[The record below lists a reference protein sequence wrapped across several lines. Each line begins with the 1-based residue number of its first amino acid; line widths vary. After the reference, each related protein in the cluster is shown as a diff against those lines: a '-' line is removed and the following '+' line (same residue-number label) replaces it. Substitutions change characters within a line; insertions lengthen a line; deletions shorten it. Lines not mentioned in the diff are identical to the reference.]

1 MRRPNDES
9 LPGLGSV
16 RYDLLFEA
24 MLPAGGVGDLGIL
37 VNVETQLRGGLSSLV
52 ARGAYYCA
60 RLLANQKGRYF
71 EDDDYGMLR
80 KVYSIWILVHPP
92 KGVSNVTLFSEHIW
106 QSDRVDMLPGVD
118 GLAPFDY
125 ANMVIVGLGT
135 PGACGYT
142 TIAEMLA
149 ALLSRTLSAS
159 EKERILGEE
168 YGIKMDGSLRDGVR
182 TLGSL
187 GELYCEEARLEGLAC
202 GLEQGL
208 ERGREQGRA
217 QGLTAGRLE
226 AFLSSVKAL
235 MEGMGMSASQAMDA
249 MRIPDAE
256 RKELVALL

>member
-1 MRRPNDES
+1 
-9 LPGLGSV
+9 
-16 RYDLLFEA
+16 
-24 MLPAGGVGDLGIL
+24 MLPA
-37 VNVETQLRGGLSSLV
+37 
-52 ARGAYYCA
+52 
-60 RLLANQKGRYF
+60 
-71 EDDDYGMLR
+71 
-80 KVYSIWILVHPP
+80 
-92 KGVSNVTLFSEHIW
+92 
-106 QSDRVDMLPGVD
+106 VD
-118 GLAPFDY
+118 GLVPFDY

-149 ALLSRTLSAS
+149 ALLSRTLPAS
-159 EKERILGEE
+159 ERERILEQE

-187 GELYCEEARLEGLAC
+187 GELYCEEARREGLAC

-208 ERGREQGRA
+208 EQGPEQGLEQGLEQGREQGRA

-256 RKELVALL
+256 RKELAALL